1 MHVLKK
7 HDPVTPSLL
16 YTLNI
21 RELSV
26 RVGAAFNEVKDVTVF
41 FFFKKKSNVPTCFY
55 IPNKMTDQSVAQLFV
70 SCFSEETKVH
80 L

>member
-41 FFFKKKSNVPTCFY
+41 FFLKKSQMYQPVFTFQ
-55 IPNKMTDQSVAQLFV
+55 IR
-70 SCFSEETKVH
+70 
-80 L
+80 

>member
-26 RVGAAFNEVKDVTVF
+26 RVGAALNEVKDVAVF
-41 FFFKKKSNVPTCFY
+41 LKKKKVKCTN
-55 IPNKMTDQSVAQLFV
+55 LFLH
-70 SCFSEETKVH
+70 SK
-80 L
+80 